1 MQCASCLL
9 RQRGWESVD
18 YGNEFTWFSS
28 TVPTDIEEPLPLL
41 MRFQIV
47 LALLTVERVLT
58 YRTLAGFVSDNNLE
72 LSVAGTEKRVLL
84 ATTSSP

>member
-1 MQCASCLL
+1 
-9 RQRGWESVD
+9 
-18 YGNEFTWFSS
+18 
-28 TVPTDIEEPLPLL
+28 